1 MHDKKTCR
9 FKSENC
15 SSGKLS
21 KVRMAGMTA
30 ANAVGDKIPMLV
42 TGKAQKPCC
51 IKNVK
56 IYLADIDIK
65 KSWIDGV
72 LFEE

>member
-21 KVRMAGMTA
+21 KVCMTGMAA

-42 TGKAQKPCC
+42 TGKARKPRCF
-51 IKNVK
+51 KNVK
-56 IYLADIDIK
+56 FYLADIDIK
-65 KSWIDGV
+65 KSWMDGV